1 MHEMSDAQKWL
12 WFVASLAFCL
22 VLYLLA
28 PVLTPFLV
36 AFVLAYLGNPL
47 VQRLVDWKLT
57 RTAAVLAVFGLFIVL
72 LALALLVL
80 IPAIDGQIKYLVS
93 RLPSYLEWVQQYALP
108 KIAAWFGISDL
119 QIDMVTLKTWI
130 KGHWQQ
136 AGSALAFILD
146 SLSTSG
152 LAFAGWL
159 ASLLLVPVVCFYL
172 LRDWHS
178 LLNGIRM
185 LLPRHLEKQVVRL
198 ATESDEVLGAFLR
211 GQLLVMLVLGI
222 VYSVG
227 LGLAGLHVAVLVGML
242 AGLLSFVPYLGVIVG
257 LLTAAIAM
265 LLQTHDF
272 VQVLWVLLVF
282 GIGQLLES
290 IVLTPLL
297 VGDRIGLHPVAVIFA
312 VMAGGQ
318 LFGFFGVLLAL
329 PVAAVLAVILR
340 QLHQQYLQS
349 RVYDQANR

>member
-1 MHEMSDAQKWL
+1 MNEVSDAQKWL
-12 WFVASLAFCL
+12 WFAASVIFCWL
-22 VLYLLA
+22 LYLLS

-36 AFVLAYLGNPL
+36 AFVFAYLGSPL
-47 VQRLVDWKLT
+47 VQRLVDWKLS
-57 RTAAVLAVFGLFIVL
+57 RTAAVLVVFGLFIVI
-72 LALALLVL
+72 LALALLIL
-80 IPAIDGQIKYLVS
+80 IPALDGQFKYLVS
-93 RLPSYLEWVQQYALP
+93 RLPSYLDWIQQVALP
-108 KIAAWFGISDL
+108 KFAAWFGLGDL
-119 QIDMVTLKTWI
+119 QPDMMTLQAWI

-146 SLSTSG
+146 SLSQSG
-152 LAFAGWL
+152 LALAGWL
-159 ASLLLVPVVCFYL
+159 ASLLLVPVVVFYL

-198 ATESDEVLGAFLR
+198 ASESDKVLGAFLR
-211 GQLLVMLVLGI
+211 GQMLVMLILGVIYSIGLGI
-222 VYSVG
+222 
-227 LGLAGLHVAVLVGML
+227 AGLRVAVLVGML

-265 LLQTHDF
+265 LLQTHDLT
-272 VQVLWVLLVF
+272 QVLWVFLVF
-282 GIGQLLES
+282 GVGQILES

-312 VMAGGQ
+312 IMAGGQ
-318 LFGFFGVLLAL
+318 LFGFFGILLAL

-340 QLHQQYLQS
+340 QVHQQYLQS
-349 RVYDQANR
+349 RVYDHANR